1 MKEKT
6 NNIARVEFAGQL
18 DMATQNELI
27 RKIKEKFTSVENVE
41 FVENV
46 QLIAGIKIVFQDFV
60 YEDSVKH
67 KLVQLRN
74 A

>member
-1 MKEKT
+1 MKEEK
-6 NNIARVEFAGQL
+6 NNVAQVEFAGQL
-18 DMATQNELI
+18 DTATQNELTQ
-27 RKIKEKFTSVENVE
+27 KIKEKFTSVETIE
-41 FVENV
+41 FVENT